1 MALDVFLCL
10 LLDDIAEKG
19 CGHTD
24 ILKPIEMIGDD
35 VTSEPKRPCTV
46 YVVYVWRRMCIEM
59 MALAI
64 EPIHP
69 VMANNI

>member
-1 MALDVFLCL
+1 MSQLCSETTWLWMFSSVSL

-35 VTSEPKRPCTV
+35 VTSERKRPCTV
-46 YVVYVWRRMCIEM
+46 YVVYVWRRMW
-59 MALAI
+59 L
-64 EPIHP
+64 
-69 VMANNI
+69 V